1 MKKCIVFLIIAFLSG
16 SSTGVW
22 AQSSKRYKKNIER
35 LKAQK
40 EIEKKKTEAVEV
52 EDNPFREEEAKKRQI
67 EKERAKIYDDSLR
80 NVQTEDANIDPFVY
94 VMDRR
99 YLHQGDDTLRHWYD
113 NVFFQVGMGLDKI
126 VMQSEDFHQ
135 STTVNVAMGV
145 QLNRYHSLRG
155 TLEGAFGYRKAHTNL
170 LVRGEAKLDHLFDL
184 TSYFDGYRPNR
195 LLSVSSVLGGGLMYS
210 VYNPRG
216 GNIKAKQFAP
226 EAHLGAQL
234 RFYTG
239 PHGYLTVEPYV
250 GLGPDY
256 MNINTSWR
264 KFDIF
269 YGANIN
275 YVYYFTN
282 HLSRAA
288 RMRLLSEMDFD
299 QKLNF
304 TTVDKNGRDTLLQ
317 SWATPW
323 FFEVAAG
330 PVAQWHDY
338 LGVKDNLKHLG
349 HSISLSAGKWF
360 SPVIGMRASLSERSA
375 IYRVRNYR
383 SSGVRYQREYANHY
397 LSARLDGMFNPFGF
411 SKNFDWNAPY
421 GAYVMMGFELG
432 SMRFNYEGNP
442 NKYLRTYSQAYSLGA
457 HGWLKISDG
466 LQFFVEPRIMG
477 HVFTVPYKNVPWK
490 QYNTRRVFMVN
501 FGITATGLSPKYRKK
516 VDVSEADSC
525 MTCDSRWTVG
535 LGVGT
540 NMVQHY
546 LKIHDSESF
555 PYNFNGFAQYHFD
568 KVSSLRLGFEYLS
581 HSASDIASYYYI
593 TSVES
598 PVKSGLWNHTYYFG
612 LASVDYGVN
621 LTNLLFGYH
630 RNRKFDIEAFAGP
643 GLCFFFG
650 QNADMNSQELE
661 VVKKKDKNLKTGAT
675 FYGVSLM
682 RGVDNGCYFAANGGV
697 KVSYQL
703 NEKLGLYVSPQL
715 QWVPGLKLRDVD
727 AINMTQTRLFETL
740 DLGVQYK
747 F

>member
-1 MKKCIVFLIIAFLSG
+1 MNKYFALLLFTLCLCPADS
-16 SSTGVW
+16 VW
-22 AQSSKRYKKNIER
+22 AQSSKRYQKNLDK
-35 LKAQK
+35 LKAEMEERNSK
-40 EIEKKKTEAVEV
+40 DSMEV
-52 EDNPFREEEAKKRQI
+52 EDNPFAKEAVKRKTHDTVSVKK
-67 EKERAKIYDDSLR
+67 
-80 NVQTEDANIDPFVY
+80 VDPIVY

-99 YLHQGDDTLRHWYD
+99 HLHQGDDTLRHWYD

-126 VMQSEDFHQ
+126 VMQREEFHQ

-145 QLNRYHSLRG
+145 QLNKYHSLRG

-216 GNIKAKQFAP
+216 GNSIKAKQFAP

-288 RMRLLSEMDFD
+288 RMRLLSEMDER
-299 QKLNF
+299 QKLDF

-330 PVAQWHDY
+330 PVAQVHDY
-338 LGVKDNLKHLG
+338 MGVKNNLKHMG
-349 HSISLSAGKWF
+349 HNISLSVGKWF

-375 IYRVRNYR
+375 IYRVRTYKR
-383 SSGVRYQREYANHY
+383 APGVRYQEEYANHY
-397 LSARLDGMFNPFGF
+397 LSARLDGLFNPFGF

-432 SMRFNYEGNP
+432 SMRFNYEGT

-501 FGITATGLSPKYRKK
+501 FGITATGLSPKYRKAE
-516 VDVSEADSC
+516 DIWLD
-525 MTCDSRWTVG
+525 DSRWTVG
-535 LGVGT
+535 LGLGT
-540 NMVQHY
+540 NLVQHY
-546 LKIHDSESF
+546 TKMIDNESF

-581 HSASDIASYYYI
+581 HSASDITSYYDI
-593 TSVES
+593 DASTETTTTR
-598 PVKSGLWNHTYYFG
+598 SGIWNHTYYFG
-612 LASVDYGVN
+612 FASVDYGVN
-621 LTNLLFGYH
+621 LTNWLFGYH
-630 RNRKFDIEAFAGP
+630 YDRKFDIEAFAGP

-650 QNADMNSQELE
+650 QTADLSSKETLRAGH
-661 VVKKKDKNLKTGAT
+661 DA
-675 FYGVSLM
+675 SLI
-682 RGVDNGCYFAANGGV
+682 RGVDNGCYLAANGGV

-715 QWVPGLKLRDVD
+715 QWVPGIKIRDVA
-727 AINMTQTRLFETL
+727 AISMTQTRLFETL